1 MDNLDL
7 EGWVVDGDGRMMGG
21 CIMDGCHIR
30 IGEDGWV
37 KTGDGWVV
45 ECSLKTMAVCLDY
58 LN

>member
-1 MDNLDL
+1 
-7 EGWVVDGDGRMMGG
+7 
-21 CIMDGCHIR
+21 MDGCHIR